1 MTLQITN
8 YEDEKPFAQYV
19 IARDNVRSIVNFG
32 VYPNIKKVL
41 AELSAFNLRLQPGG
55 DMEQFKLYDEKV
67 TENVQP
73 EQAQMVQLITAFA
86 QIVEGIELAAPGT
99 FPAAAKIV
107 EVEPLP

>member
-19 IARDNVRSIVNFG
+19 IARDNVRSIVNYG

-41 AELSAFNLRLQPGG
+41 SELAAFNLRLQPGG
-55 DMEQFKLYDEKV
+55 DMEQFKLYDDETTK
-67 TENVQP
+67 NVRP
-73 EQAQMVQLITAFA
+73 YLVQMVQLITAFA

-99 FPAAAKIV
+99 FPAAKIA
-107 EVEPLP
+107 EVEPIV